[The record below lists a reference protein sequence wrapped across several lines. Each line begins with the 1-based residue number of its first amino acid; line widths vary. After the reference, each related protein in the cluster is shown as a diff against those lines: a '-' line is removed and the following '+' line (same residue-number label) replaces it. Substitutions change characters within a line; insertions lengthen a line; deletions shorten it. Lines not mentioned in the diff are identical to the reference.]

1 MKKLATILVAS
12 ALLTLVAS
20 AAMASNAVRISQ
32 VWSGGGSA
40 SSTSTYKNDYVEIFN
55 SSGTAVDIS
64 NWTLEY
70 GSATGSWGSSST
82 NIFTFPAGTSIQACK
97 YILVQMAGSTG
108 GANLPVT
115 PDFTGGLAMGAGSGK
130 VALFNAVN
138 TNVACSSEIAGT
150 LVDKVAWGTAATC
163 AETAAI
169 TSGTLSVNLG
179 AGRNGDG
186 MTDTD
191 NNNADFTVALLTP
204 RNAASPANSAC
215 LATPTT
221 RSTWGQLKSIYR

>member
-12 ALLTLVAS
+12 ALLALVAS

-70 GSATGSWGSSST
+70 GSATGNWGSST
-82 NIFTFPAGTSIQACK
+82 ANIFTFPAGTSIQACK
-97 YILVQMAGSTG
+97 YILVQMSGSTG

-115 PDFTGGLAMGAGSGK
+115 PDFNGGLSMGAASGK

-138 TNVACSSEIAGT
+138 TNLACSSEIAGT
-150 LVDKVAWGTAATC
+150 LVDKVAWGAANC

-169 TSGTLSVNLG
+169 TSGTLSTNLG

-186 MTDTD
+186 MNDSD

-204 RNAASPANSAC
+204 RNSASAANAAC